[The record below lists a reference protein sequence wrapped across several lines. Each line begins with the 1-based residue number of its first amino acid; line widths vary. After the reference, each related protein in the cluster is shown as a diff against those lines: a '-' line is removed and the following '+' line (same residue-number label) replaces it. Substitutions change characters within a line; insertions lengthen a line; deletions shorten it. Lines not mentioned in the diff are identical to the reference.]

1 MLDFILNTAKTTP
14 NINLWH
20 VATPFVTAIA
30 SFGAVYFGAWL
41 TDKRREKEQHKININ
56 KAIILHTLIE
66 LQAPALIDYRDKTL
80 IPKLK
85 AINLGNLT
93 VATEKYPF
101 SSWLLPVNIK
111 DYDFLI
117 NTSKGAMSAL
127 NQVLQYEEKL
137 NNTILTFDNFSLMD
151 DEKKATNCLEIHIIK
166 VKSIIETLYDTCDS
180 LIYFSLL
187 LHRYLTYMLSEI
199 YKEKITCSDKLM
211 GINLVA
217 EAKNDKIKLDW
228 LRMLPKD
235 WENAR
240 IYKEQN
246 NKV

>member
-1 MLDFILNTAKTTP
+1 MLDFIVNTASTKH
-14 NINLWH
+14 NINLWQ
-20 VATPFVTAIA
+20 VATPFITAIA

-66 LQAPALIDYRDKTL
+66 LQAPALIDFRDKTL

-117 NTSKGAMSAL
+117 NTSKGTMSAL
-127 NQVLQYEEKL
+127 NQVY
-137 NNTILTFDNFSLMD
+137 NM
-151 DEKKATNCLEIHIIK
+151 KKN
-166 VKSIIETLYDTCDS
+166 
-180 LIYFSLL
+180 
-187 LHRYLTYMLSEI
+187 
-199 YKEKITCSDKLM
+199 
-211 GINLVA
+211 
-217 EAKNDKIKLDW
+217 
-228 LRMLPKD
+228 
-235 WENAR
+235 
-240 IYKEQN
+240 
-246 NKV
+246 